1 MNSVHALEQGLL
13 EQIVAREN
21 LQRAWQRVKGN
32 KGAAGCDEV
41 SVPEF
46 PAWAHQHWPMV
57 KSQLMEGNYQ
67 PGAVRRVWI
76 PKANG
81 DKRPLGIPGVVDRV
95 IQQAIAQ
102 VIGPMFERQFSDYS
116 YGFRPGRNAQQAVRR
131 VREYLRSGHRT
142 VVDIDLAAF
151 FDNVNHDVLM
161 RLIAQRVADKRVL
174 KLIGRYLR
182 AGVMVDGVKQS
193 TPLGVPQGG
202 PLSPLLANI
211 VLHELDRYLESQG
224 RHFVR
229 YADDFV
235 ICVRS
240 TSAAQR
246 MKANVTRFLEK
257 RLKLTINHDKS
268 RVVSSQQLE
277 FLGFEFR
284 GTKIVWSDKALHRF
298 KHRVRRL
305 TGRSWGVSMEH
316 RYQELR
322 RYVVGW
328 LNYFALSEYYRP
340 VPELDEWLR
349 RRVRTCYWKQWRW
362 ARTKIR
368 HLVALGVSLK
378 QAIIAGV
385 SSKGPHC
392 MSRTK
397 VTQMAMSNA
406 WLKQQGLVSIK
417 EQWTRFHY
425 PTSTA

>member
-32 KGAAGCDEV
+32 NGAAGCDEV

-46 PAWAHQHWPMV
+46 PAWAQQHWPMV

-95 IQQAIAQ
+95 IQQAIAP
-102 VIGPMFERQFSDYS
+102 VIGPTFERQFSEYS

-161 RLIAQRVADKRVL
+161 RLIAQRVADNRVL

-202 PLSPLLANI
+202 PLTPLT
-211 VLHELDRYLESQG
+211 Q
-224 RHFVR
+224 
-229 YADDFV
+229 
-235 ICVRS
+235 
-240 TSAAQR
+240 
-246 MKANVTRFLEK
+246 
-257 RLKLTINHDKS
+257 
-268 RVVSSQQLE
+268 
-277 FLGFEFR
+277 
-284 GTKIVWSDKALHRF
+284 
-298 KHRVRRL
+298 
-305 TGRSWGVSMEH
+305 
-316 RYQELR
+316 
-322 RYVVGW
+322 
-328 LNYFALSEYYRP
+328 
-340 VPELDEWLR
+340 
-349 RRVRTCYWKQWRW
+349 
-362 ARTKIR
+362 
-368 HLVALGVSLK
+368 
-378 QAIIAGV
+378 
-385 SSKGPHC
+385 
-392 MSRTK
+392 K
-397 VTQMAMSNA
+397 VTSS
-406 WLKQQGLVSIK
+406 LSV
-417 EQWTRFHY
+417 
-425 PTSTA
+425 